1 MSDDPHG
8 ADSHPPAGSEPPRW
22 LDDSRNVD
30 RIVWGVYA
38 VCGFLLLIDVFVPR
52 HGPFQVEHLMGF
64 HAVFGFVAYVAL
76 VIAAE
81 ALRAL
86 VKRPEDYYDR

>member
-8 ADSHPPAGSEPPRW
+8 ADSHPPVGSEPPRW